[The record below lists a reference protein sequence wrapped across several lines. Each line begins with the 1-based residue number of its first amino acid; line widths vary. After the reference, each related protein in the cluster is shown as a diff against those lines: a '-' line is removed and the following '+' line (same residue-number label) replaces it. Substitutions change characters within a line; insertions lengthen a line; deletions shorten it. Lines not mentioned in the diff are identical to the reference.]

1 MTYPPCE
8 MLSQKRVGRA
18 WTSAP
23 QDRQVTHVRRF
34 RRLSLRRFA
43 TRPSKSNTDG
53 DGLEC
58 LKARSGYGRGQRHS
72 EGDTGARC
80 GTGQG
85 VGRAALRRAR
95 PRRSGSQC
103 QRGRDAGPE
112 RAGARSV
119 PGLAGRAQGFALR
132 LSEAGSRG
140 RVLRHGSVTAS
151 CVPAALRGDHAA
163 AAAGAGSRGLTAAG
177 PWWRPLRKWLDFGKC
192 VIAIWNAAKS
202 PAARCLR
209 VTAGGGG
216 GGGLLPSPDWP
227 QGRSVVSVWPGRRT
241 QAFWQTL
248 F

>member
-1 MTYPPCE
+1 MTYLPCE
-8 MLSQKRVGRA
+8 MLSQKRVGPA

-72 EGDTGARC
+72 EGDTGARRR
-80 GTGQG
+80 TGQG
-85 VGRAALRRAR
+85 VGCAALRRAR
-95 PRRSGSQC
+95 PRAERQPVPARAG
-103 QRGRDAGPE
+103 RG
-112 RAGARSV
+112 AGARGSPECPWPGRSR
-119 PGLAGRAQGFALR
+119 PGLRTSAERGGKPRP
-132 LSEAGSRG
+132 GSRARGCHGKLCSRRPEG
-140 RVLRHGSVTAS
+140 RPRRR
-151 CVPAALRGDHAA
+151 RGGCREQRLDGGRTVVAA
-163 AAAGAGSRGLTAAG
+163 AEEVVRFWKVCHRYLERSQEPGGPLPAGDG
-177 PWWRPLRKWLDFGKC
+177 W
-192 VIAIWNAAKS
+192 
-202 PAARCLR
+202 
-209 VTAGGGG
+209 GGR
-216 GGGLLPSPDWP
+216 GGLLPSPDWP